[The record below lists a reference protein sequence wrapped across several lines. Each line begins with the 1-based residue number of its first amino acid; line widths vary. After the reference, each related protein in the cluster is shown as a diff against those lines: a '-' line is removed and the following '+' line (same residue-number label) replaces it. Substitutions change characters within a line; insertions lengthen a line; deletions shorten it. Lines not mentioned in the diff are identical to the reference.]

1 MNLSLKKRHSLLP
14 IAKAFVFSTVLAGG
28 CVISANAEPLP
39 AAAAETPVSGKIS
52 GTVVDSTG
60 EPVIGAS
67 VLVKGTQN
75 GTSTDMD
82 GNFTLTNV
90 KGGALVISYV
100 GMKTQEINIAGKTHI
115 DVTLEDNAEMLSE
128 VVVVGYGTQKKE
140 TMTGAVTAIG
150 SKELENKG
158 TLSSPL
164 QALQGQVPGVIITRS
179 STAPGDESWGMTLRG
194 KFSKNS
200 SDPLI
205 IIDGVEYESVNELRL
220 LNPSDIESINFLKDA
235 AASIYGSKAAGG
247 VVLVTTKKAKDG
259 KFRVDYSGS
268 VTGKFKGMVQKKLNL
283 EQWAN
288 ATIEARTN
296 DGYDDTDTW
305 IKYAKFA
312 LQYPNQYLDWNY
324 TGNPFNGSFS
334 DTDDMTFFDTDWDDI
349 LWGDSSSTQQ
359 ELAIT
364 GGREGN
370 TFRLSLGYMH
380 DGSNLK
386 WGNNFNNRYNI
397 RLTNS
402 VDFTKWFHLESVV
415 GYNRQHQVAPTM
427 ISSALNAAQQ
437 PGFPSCTVN
446 GLPYAWGTWKT
457 PNWQCELG
465 GDNTLNVSALNISEN
480 LTFKLYDTLALHT
493 VFGYNTSAAS
503 RDTYRN
509 NITFYNYAGTDVV
522 AAASEKAADSYYEKS
537 NSRTDFYS
545 IQAYLDW
552 NRTFNK
558 VHNLKLMAGWQYNL
572 KQYDYVKTKV
582 TEIQEG
588 LEVINGSG
596 TVTYE
601 SSAWEEAMMSIYG
614 RANYDYDNKYLVE
627 GQFRR
632 DGSSKFTGSN
642 RWANFGGVSVGWRVM
657 QEDFAAGLRDWWDEF
672 KIRLSYGTVGNQS
685 GIDRY
690 SGAML
695 YNLVSNGGALVG
707 DEMLSY
713 IETNGKLVST
723 NRTWERIHNYNL
735 GVDFG
740 FLNNRLSGTFELFEK
755 KLNNMLIDVQY
766 PSVLGATAPT
776 GNYGKFKAW
785 GYEGQITWRDHIG
798 NVNYYVGGT
807 ITYADNKLLDNGT
820 ENVAIQTGV
829 RSDRE
834 GYPLNSVFGFRYAG
848 KIQDDATLDAY
859 KERFADGYSG
869 EGNINLIRKGD
880 NMFEDVNGDGKLDEN
895 DIVYLGTED
904 PKIQFSFNAGFEW
917 KGFDV
922 GVVFQG
928 AAKRTIWRRESSSSP
943 DPWRIPTSAAYKN
956 SSNIFLGN
964 VWSEDNPNG
973 FYPSLTNQS
982 GINNYNYQ
990 CSSWSVQD
998 GSYIRLKNIT
1008 VGYTLPKNIVEKTKC
1023 LTNVRFS
1030 VTASDV
1036 WEWCKTTDGYD
1047 PEANGVVSG
1056 SSKYPFTRNVTFGLN
1071 VSF

>member
-1 MNLSLKKRHSLLP
+1 MLP
-14 IAKAFVFSTVLAGG
+14 LAKAFVVTTVLAGG
-28 CVISANAEPLP
+28 CALSVNAEPLP
-39 AAAAETPVSGKIS
+39 ATAAAAPVAGKIT
-52 GTVVDSTG
+52 GTIVDSTG
-60 EPVIGAS
+60 EPIIGAS
-67 VLVKGTQN
+67 VLVKGTQV
-75 GTSTDMD
+75 GTTTDID
-82 GNFTLTNV
+82 GNFTLSKVSGST
-90 KGGALVISYV
+90 LVISYV
-100 GMKTQEINIAGKTHI
+100 GMKTKEVNISGKSHV
-115 DVTLEDNAEMLSE
+115 DVTMEDNAAVLDE

-140 TMTGAVTAIG
+140 TLTGAVTAIG
-150 SKELENKG
+150 SKDLENKG

-179 STAPGDESWGMTLRG
+179 STAPGDESWSMTLRG

-247 VVLVTTKKAKDG
+247 VVMVTTKKAKDA
-259 KFRVDYSGS
+259 KFHVDYSGS
-268 VTGKFKGMVQKKLNL
+268 ITGKFKGMVQEKLNL
-283 EQWAN
+283 KQWAE

-296 DGYDDTDTW
+296 DGYDDSDIW
-305 IKYAKFA
+305 MKYAKFA
-312 LQYPNQYLDWNY
+312 LTYPNQYLDWNY
-324 TGNPFNGSFS
+324 TGNPFNGFT
-334 DTDDMTFFDTDWDDI
+334 DTNDITFFDTDWDDI
-349 LWGDSSSTQQ
+349 LWGDSMSTQQ

-386 WGNNFNNRYNI
+386 WGNNFNNRYNF

-415 GYNRQHQVAPTM
+415 GYNRQHQIAPTL
-427 ISSALNAAQQ
+427 IASALNAAQQ

-480 LTFKLYDTLALHT
+480 MRFNLYDTLALN
-493 VFGYNTSAAS
+493 VVLGYNTSAAS

-509 NITFYNYAGTDVV
+509 NVTYYNYAGTDVV
-522 AAASEKAADSYYEKS
+522 SAASEAASDSYYTKS

-545 IQAYLDW
+545 VQGYLDW
-552 NRTFNK
+552 NKTFAEA
-558 VHNLKLMAGWQYNL
+558 HNVKLMAGWQYNL
-572 KQYDYVKTKV
+572 KQYDYVSTSV
-582 TEIQEG
+582 TEIQES
-588 LEVINGSG
+588 LDVINGSG
-596 TVTYE
+596 TVTYS

-614 RANYDYDNKYLVE
+614 RANYDYRGKYLVE

-632 DGSSKFTGSN
+632 DGSSKFSGSN
-642 RWANFGGVSVGWRVM
+642 RWANFGGVSLGWRIL
-657 QEDFAAGLRDWWDEF
+657 QENFAEGVRGWWDEL

-690 SGAML
+690 SGATL
-695 YNLVSNGGALVG
+695 YNFVSNGGALVG
-707 DEMLSY
+707 DEKLSY
-713 IETNGKLVST
+713 IATNGKLASSD
-723 NRTWERIHNYNL
+723 RTWERIHNYNV

-740 FLNNRLSGTFELFEK
+740 FFNSRLSGTAELFQK

-766 PSVLGATAPT
+766 PGTLGATAPT

-785 GYEGQITWRDHIG
+785 GYEGQITWRDRIA

-807 ITYADNKLLDNGT
+807 FTYATNKLLDNGT
-820 ENVAIQTGV
+820 ENVAISAGV
-829 RSDRE
+829 KSNRE
-834 GYPLNSVFGFRYAG
+834 GYPLNSVFGFQYAG
-848 KIQDDATLDAY
+848 KIQDQATLDAY
-859 KERFADGYSG
+859 VERYGDNYTGSG
-869 EGNINLIRKGD
+869 TLSLVRLGD
-880 NMFEDVNGDGKLDEN
+880 NMFADINNDGKLDEN

-904 PKIQFSFNAGFEW
+904 PKIQFSFNAGFDW

-928 AAKRTIWRRESSSSP
+928 AAKRTIWRRESSSSA

-956 SSNIFLGN
+956 SSNHFIGK
-964 VWSEDNPNG
+964 VWSVENPNG
-973 FYPSLTNQS
+973 YYPSLTNQS
-982 GINNYNYQ
+982 SINNYNYQ

-998 GSYIRLKNIT
+998 GSYIRLKNIS
-1008 VGYTLPKNIVEKTKC
+1008 VGYSLPKSLLAKTHC
-1023 LTNVRFS
+1023 LSLVRFS

-1056 SSKYPFTRNVTFGLN
+1056 TTKYPFTRNVTFGLN

>member
-1 MNLSLKKRHSLLP
+1 MNVNQLKKLGSSHLMVGAMMVTAVAMWSPQQMWSVPLSPAVSL
-14 IAKAFVFSTVLAGG
+14 
-28 CVISANAEPLP
+28 
-39 AAAAETPVSGKIS
+39 PVDGKIS
-52 GTVVDSTG
+52 GTVYDETG
-60 EPVIGAS
+60 EPLIGAG
-67 VLVKGTQN
+67 VRVKGTSA
-75 GTSTDMD
+75 GVSTDLD
-82 GNFTLTNV
+82 GKFILNNV
-90 KGGALVISYV
+90 KGDILVISYV
-100 GMKTQEINIAGKTHI
+100 GYKPMEVNINGKSTVEITMKPDASLL
-115 DVTLEDNAEMLSE
+115 DE

-158 TLSSPL
+158 TLSSPM
-164 QALQGQVPGVIITRS
+164 QALQGQVPGAIITRS
-179 STAPGDESWGMTLRG
+179 STAPGDESWSMTLRG
-194 KFSKNS
+194 QTSKNS
-200 SDPLI
+200 ASPLI

-220 LNPSDIESINFLKDA
+220 INPSDIESINFLKDA

-268 VTGKFKGMVQKKLNL
+268 VTGKFKGMVQEKLSL
-283 EQWAN
+283 SEWAN

-312 LQYPNQYLDWNY
+312 LAYPNQYLDWNY

-334 DTDDMTFFDTDWDDI
+334 DTDDITFFDTDWDDI
-349 LWGDSSSTQQ
+349 LWGDSYSTQH

-370 TFRLSLGYMH
+370 TMRLSLGYLH
-380 DGSNLK
+380 DDSNLK
-386 WGNNFNNRYNI
+386 WGTNFNNRYNI
-397 RLTNS
+397 RLSNS
-402 VDFTKWFHLESVV
+402 IDFTKWFHLESVI
-415 GYNRQHQVAPTM
+415 GYNRQHQIAPTM

-437 PGFPSCTVN
+437 PGFPSSTKN
-446 GLPYAWGTWKT
+446 GLPYGWGTWKT

-465 GDNTLNVSALNISEN
+465 GDNILNVSALNISEN
-480 LTFKLYDTLALHT
+480 FKFNIYDTLAFHA
-493 VFGYNTSAAS
+493 VVGYNTSSAS
-503 RDTYRN
+503 RDTNRN
-509 NITFYNYAGTDVV
+509 NITFYNYAGTDIV
-522 AAASEKAADSYYEKS
+522 KAATESASDSYYTKT

-545 IQAYLDW
+545 LQGYFDW

-558 VHNLKLMAGWQYNL
+558 FHNVKLMAGWQYNL
-572 KQYDYVKTKV
+572 KQYDYVSTKV
-582 TEIQEG
+582 TETQES
-588 LEVINGSG
+588 LEVINGTG
-596 TVTYE
+596 TVTY
-601 SSAWEEAMMSIYG
+601 SSSKWEEAMMSFYG
-614 RANYDYDNKYLVE
+614 RANYDYNGKYLVE

-632 DGSSKFTGSN
+632 DGSSKFRGSN
-642 RWANFGGVSVGWRVM
+642 RWANFGGVSLGWRVL
-657 QEDFAAGLRDWWDEF
+657 QENFAESLRSWWDEL

-690 SGAML
+690 SGTTL
-695 YNLVSNGGALVG
+695 YSLVSNSGALVG
-707 DEMLSY
+707 DEKLSY
-713 IETNGKLVST
+713 IQTNGKLPST
-723 NRTWERIHNYNL
+723 DRTWERINNYNL

-740 FLNNRLSGTFELFEK
+740 FFRNRLSGTVEVFEK

-766 PSVLGATAPT
+766 PGTLGATAPT

-785 GYEGQITWRDHIG
+785 GYEGQINWRDKIG
-798 NVNYYVGGT
+798 NVTYNIGGT
-807 ITYADNKLLDNGT
+807 FTYADNKLLDNGT
-820 ENVAIQTGV
+820 ENVAIKSGV

-834 GYPLNSVFGFRYAG
+834 GYPLNSVFGFLYAG

-859 KERFADGYSG
+859 KERYAENYTG
-869 EGNINLIRKGD
+869 EGTLSLIRKGD
-880 NMFEDVNGDGKLDEN
+880 NMFKDVNGDGKLDEN

-922 GVVFQG
+922 NVIFQG
-928 AAKRTIWRRESSSSP
+928 AAKRTIWRRETSSSA

-956 SSNIFLGN
+956 SSNNFIGN
-964 VWSEDNPNG
+964 VWSEENPDG

-998 GSYIRLKNIT
+998 GSYIRLKNVT
-1008 VGYTLPKNIVEKTKC
+1008 VGYTLPRNIIEKTHC
-1023 LTNVRFS
+1023 LSNVRFA
-1030 VTASDV
+1030 VTASDL

-1056 SSKYPFTRNVTFGLN
+1056 TTKYPFTRNVTFSLN